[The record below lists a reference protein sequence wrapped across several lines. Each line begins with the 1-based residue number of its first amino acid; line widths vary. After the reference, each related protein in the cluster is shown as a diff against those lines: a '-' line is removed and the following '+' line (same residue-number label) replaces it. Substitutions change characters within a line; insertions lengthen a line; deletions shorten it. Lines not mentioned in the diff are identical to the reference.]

1 MRKKSKYRPRAVLA
15 NPLGYVLE
23 GMQPVAKQSSFMVDL
38 KIKNHGAM
46 AAVMQ
51 GKGTRQDIDLLISMV
66 NVTEALCRLGFGAD
80 YRDVV
85 QAGLKELRELAERG
99 AAANKFVMRASEIK
113 ALNEAMELHDAQ
125 MEIITIKDMESAV
138 KIVKEEIRHKRAT
151 PIKVR
156 SNT

>member
-1 MRKKSKYRPRAVLA
+1 MRKRSKYRPKHVLL
-15 NPLGYVLE
+15 NPVGFVLE
-23 GMQPVAKQSSFMVDL
+23 GMTPVAKHDSFMIDL

-46 AAVMQ
+46 TAVMQ

-66 NVTEALCRLGFGAD
+66 NVTEALCRFGFGAD
-80 YRDVV
+80 YRAVIST
-85 QAGLKELRELAERG
+85 GLTELRALAERG

-125 MEIITIKDMESAV
+125 MEIITVKDMENAV
-138 KIVKEEIRHKRAT
+138 RIVKEEIKHKRAT